1 MVSSVCG
8 SNSYKTEQINLFIF
22 TFKIKQILNFKPI
35 IMKKNSKSLGW
46 KKTAVVTLAIP
57 LTLGATPV
65 WATPHTPVAY
75 ETVQTHS
82 KIIGVRQINPTTVEI
97 LFSNNQRLAM
107 DFYGDNIFRLFQD
120 NSGGIIRDPEATPEA
135 RILVDNPRIPLSTL
149 NVEDVDG
156 AITIS
161 TTKVK
166 VQLDKNTSL
175 LKVINLDTQSI
186 VLEESKPILFE
197 KDKVTITLKE
207 NPKEYFYGGGVQNG
221 RFSHKG
227 KAIAIENQNSW
238 TDGGVASPTP
248 FYWSTNGY
256 GILWHTFKKGKYD
269 FGAEEQ
275 GNVKLSHETDYLD
288 LFCMISNTPTALL
301 NDFYQLT
308 GNPVLLPKFG
318 FYQGH
323 LNAYNRDYW
332 KEDEKGILF
341 EDGKRYKESQKDNGG
356 IKESLNGEKNNYQ
369 FSARAVIDRYK
380 NHDMPFGWL
389 LPNDG
394 YGAGYGQ
401 TETLDGNI
409 QNLKELGDYARRNGV
424 EIGLW
429 TQSDLHPK
437 PGVSALLQRDIVKE
451 VRDAGVR
458 VLKTDVAWVGAGYSF
473 GLNGVADVGQIMPY
487 YGNNA
492 RPFIISLDGW
502 AGTQRYAGIW
512 SGDQT
517 GGEWEYIRFHIPT
530 YIGAGLSGQPNIT
543 SDMDGIFGGKNAAV
557 NIRDFQWKT
566 FTPMELNMDGWGA
579 NEKYPHAL
587 GEPATSINR
596 WYLKLKS
603 ELMPYAYSFA
613 KEAVDGL
620 PMIRAMFLEFPNE
633 YTQGTATKY
642 QYMYGTDFLVA
653 PIYQNTK
660 ADAEGNDI
668 RNGIYLPEGEWID
681 YFSGEKYEGGR
692 ILNNFDAPL
701 WKLPLFVKNGAI
713 IPMTNPNNNVSEI
726 NQRLRIYEMYPDK
739 HTMTVEYDDDGT
751 SEDYKSG
758 KGVTTFIESNVTS
771 KNDVL
776 ITVHRTQGNF
786 DGFVKE
792 KATEFRINVTQ
803 KPKSISA
810 KIGKNKVKLTEAHS
824 MEQFLN
830 GENIFYYNAAPN
842 LNRFATKGSEFEK
855 VEITKNPQ
863 LLIKLAETDVTANQI
878 DMTIKGFR
886 FAPTDTYRI
895 TSGPLAAPQAE
906 ITADNTE
913 AYTLK
918 PTWNKTAHADFYEIE
933 LNGMLYTTIK
943 DTELLFDGLQ
953 AETTYTFKIRAAN
966 KDGYSEWNEFKA
978 TTKSNP
984 LEFAIRGIKGEVT
997 AACQEGFEIERLFDF
1012 AELGDT
1018 WHTKYRANALPF
1030 DMIIDLK
1037 TINQLDKFHYLPRQ
1051 NAGNGTLLKGNV
1063 FYSLDKEHWTEAG
1076 AFEWERNGEVK
1087 VFTFTEHPTARYIK
1101 LAVTDGVGNYG
1112 SGREIYVFKMPGT
1125 ESYLPGDINNDGKID
1140 NNDLTS
1146 YTNYTGLRKGDSDFE
1161 GYISIGDVN
1170 KNDLIDAY
1178 DISVVATQLENGID
1192 ENSASSEIAGKLEI
1206 STPKRNYNKDEV
1218 IEIRVKGIDL
1228 KEVNALSFALPYNQ
1242 QEYEFIGVQPIH
1254 INDMENLTYDRLH
1267 SNGEKGLYPTFV
1279 NLGSKKLLNGTGD
1292 LFILKFKAKQ
1302 KVTFGLKIKDGIL
1315 VNQKL
1320 NSVKF

>member
-1 MVSSVCG
+1 MKNTTNQHHKGKKAALLALAFPLVLAGAPVQAAQRTYVASETALPSP
-8 SNSYKTEQINLFIF
+8 QIVG
-22 TFKIKQILNFKPI
+22 IKRLNP
-35 IMKKNSKSLGW
+35 
-46 KKTAVVTLAIP
+46 TAVEV
-57 LTLGATPV
+57 
-65 WATPHTPVAY
+65 
-75 ETVQTHS
+75 
-82 KIIGVRQINPTTVEI
+82 
-97 LFSNNQRLAM
+97 LFANNQRMTL
-107 DFYGDNIFRLFQD
+107 DFYGDNIFRVFQD
-120 NSGGIIRDPEATPEA
+120 NAGGIIRNPEAKPEA
-135 RILVDNPRIPLSTL
+135 QILVDNPRMSLSKL
-149 NVEDVDG
+149 DIDDNG
-156 AITIS
+156 STIS
-161 TTKVK
+161 ITTGHISI
-166 VQLDKNTSL
+166 QIDKATSL
-175 LKVINLDTQSI
+175 LKITNLKTGK
-186 VLEESKPILFE
+186 VVVEELAPVSFE

-256 GILWHTFKKGKYD
+256 GVMWHTFKKGKYD
-269 FGAEEQ
+269 FGAEEK
-275 GNVKLSHETDYLD
+275 GKVKLSHETDYLD
-288 LFCMISNTPTALL
+288 VFYMVSDGAVALL

-380 NHDMPFGWL
+380 NHDMPLGWL

-409 QNLKELGDYARRNGV
+409 QNLKELGDYARKNGV

-437 PGVSALLQRDIVKE
+437 EGISALLQRDIVKE

-473 GLNGVADVGQIMPY
+473 GLNGVADVGKIMPY

-502 AGTQRYAGIW
+502 AGTQRYAGVW

-530 YIGAGLSGQPNIT
+530 YIGSGLSGQPNIT
-543 SDMDGIFGGKNAAV
+543 SDMDGIFGGKNPAV

-566 FTPMELNMDGWGA
+566 WTPMELNMDGWGS

-596 WYLKLKS
+596 MYLKLKS

-613 KEAVDGL
+613 KEAVDGM
-620 PMIRAMFLEFPNE
+620 PIIRAMFLEFPND
-633 YTQGTATKY
+633 YTMGSATKY

-681 YFSGEKYEGGR
+681 YFTSEKYEGGR
-692 ILNNFDAPL
+692 VINNFAAPL
-701 WKLPLFVKNGAI
+701 WKLPVFVKNGAI

-726 NQRLRIYEMYPDK
+726 NKGLRIYEMYPNK
-739 HTMTVEYDDDGT
+739 HTMTVEYDDDGIT
-751 SEDYKSG
+751 EAYKDG
-758 KGVTTFIESNVTS
+758 KGVTTFIESNVTP
-771 KNDVL
+771 KNEVL

-792 KATEFRINVTQ
+792 KATEFRINVTE
-803 KPKSISA
+803 KPKAISA
-810 KIGKNKVKLTEAHS
+810 KAGKSKIKLTEVAS
-824 MEQFLN
+824 LEQFQN
-830 GENIFYYNAAPN
+830 GQNVYFYDAAPN
-842 LNRFATKGSEFEK
+842 LNKFATPGSEFEK
-855 VEITKNPQ
+855 VTIVKNPQ
-863 LLIKLAETDVTANQI
+863 LLIKLAPMDVTTNQI
-878 DMTIKGFR
+878 NVTVSGFR
-886 FAPTDTYRI
+886 YAPADTYRV
-895 TSGPLAAPQAE
+895 TSGSLTAPKAE
-906 ITADNTE
+906 VTAENTE

-918 PTWNKTAHADFYEIE
+918 PTWTPVANADYYEIE
-933 LNGMLYTTIK
+933 LNGILYSTIK
-943 DTELLFDGLQ
+943 DTELLFEGLE
-953 AETTYTFKIRAAN
+953 AETTYDFKIRAVN
-966 KDGYSEWNEFKA
+966 KDGQSDWASFAAK
-978 TTKSNP
+978 TKSNP

-997 AACQEGFEIERLFDF
+997 AKSQEGFEIDRLFDF
-1012 AELGDT
+1012 AEMGDM

-1030 DMIIDLK
+1030 DMIIDLRSV
-1037 TINQLDKFHYLPRQ
+1037 NQLDKFHYLSRKDG
-1051 NAGNGTLLKGNV
+1051 GNGTLLKGTV
-1063 FYSLDKEHWTEAG
+1063 SYSMDKEHWTEAG
-1076 AFEWERNGEVK
+1076 AFEWNRKDEVK
-1087 VFTFTEHPTARYIK
+1087 VFTFTERPTARYIK
-1101 LAVTDGVGNYG
+1101 LSVTEGVGNYG
-1112 SGREIYVFKMPGT
+1112 SGRELYVFKVPGT

-1146 YTNYTGLRKGDSDFE
+1146 YTNYTGLRKGDGDFE
-1161 GYISIGDVN
+1161 GYISNGDIN

-1178 DISVVATQLENGID
+1178 DISVVATQLEDGVD
-1192 ENSASSEIAGKLEI
+1192 ESNETEKVSGRIEM
-1206 STPKRNYNKDEV
+1206 STAKRSYNKDEV
-1218 IEIRVKGIDL
+1218 IEVIVKGIDL
-1228 KEVNALSFALPYNQ
+1228 KSVNALSFALPYDQ
-1242 QEYEFIGVQPIH
+1242 QKFEFVGVQPVSMKE
-1254 INDMENLTYDRLH
+1254 MENFTYDRLH
-1267 SNGEKGLYPTFV
+1267 TNGTKALYPTFV
-1279 NLGSKKLLNGTGD
+1279 NIGNKPSLEGTND
-1292 LFILKFKAKQ
+1292 LFILKLKAKQ
-1302 KVTFGLKIKDGIL
+1302 RVNFNLKMIDGLL
-1315 VNQKL
+1315 VDKKL
-1320 NSVKF
+1320 NVCKF